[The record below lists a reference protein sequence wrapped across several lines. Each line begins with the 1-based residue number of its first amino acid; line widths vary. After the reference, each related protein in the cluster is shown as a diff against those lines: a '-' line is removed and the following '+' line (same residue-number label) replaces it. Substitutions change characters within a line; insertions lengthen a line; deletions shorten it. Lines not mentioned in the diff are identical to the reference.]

1 MSLTA
6 SGISWL
12 RVTADGQRV
21 FQGFVRAGDVRTWT
35 AERELLIRIGNAGA
49 VELTANGRL
58 LGVLGEPSEVVER
71 RFTRSSEAP

>member
-6 SGISWL
+6 SGTSWL

-21 FQGFVRAGDVRTWT
+21 FQGFVHAGDARTWT
-35 AERELLIRIGNAGA
+35 ADRELLIRIGNAGA
-49 VELTANGRL
+49 VELTVNGRL
-58 LGVLGEPSEVVER
+58 LGVLGELTEVVER